1 MSAEIEDVIDRG
13 DDFETPFDG
22 DLEGTDLPEPPK
34 DGAAE
39 VDEPASKDKDI
50 RIPKSRFD
58 AAQAKAREREREL
71 LDRLEQVE
79 RGRIRE
85 ETSVNL
91 SAHQDKL
98 EELRNEYE
106 EHLIEGERDAARRVR
121 AQITSMER
129 EVFEYSINEKSDS
142 ARRAAIEDLRYD
154 EALDRTEKTFPVLD
168 PRGDQY
174 DEEVVNEVAELM
186 GAFIGRGATRQ
197 AAMERAVRYVLGNAE
212 QTSAKAPAQTTRA
225 ELARRSAAKAAASQ
239 PQSLGIDG
247 EDHDMAGIR
256 AAKSVD
262 RMSDKAFR
270 EMSEEELARARGDI
284 I

>member
-22 DLEGTDLPEPPK
+22 DLEGTDLPESHK

-154 EALDRTEKTFPVLD
+154 EALDRTEKAFPVLD

>member
-1 MSAEIEDVIDRG
+1 M
-13 DDFETPFDG
+13 
-22 DLEGTDLPEPPK
+22 
-34 DGAAE
+34 
-39 VDEPASKDKDI
+39 
-50 RIPKSRFD
+50 
-58 AAQAKAREREREL
+58 
-71 LDRLEQVE
+71 
-79 RGRIRE
+79 
-85 ETSVNL
+85 
-91 SAHQDKL
+91 
-98 EELRNEYE
+98 
-106 EHLIEGERDAARRVR
+106 
-121 AQITSMER
+121 
-129 EVFEYSINEKSDS
+129 
-142 ARRAAIEDLRYD
+142 
-154 EALDRTEKTFPVLD
+154 LD
-168 PRGDQY
+168 PRGYQY